1 MLEWDFRNR
10 EEIDWDL
17 EEVFEDPAILKNWI
31 WKVLGITKDYFLA
44 DPQIHAV
51 DEEFVNIVFEVNHP
65 HSTARERTTIQMPT
79 RDINFASINNMN
91 SRKRSSRKFFIGGK
105 KNSIGDKPVDDLYK
119 NWPPSNNFENS
130 PPTPHKLV
138 TPDRAHGK
146 FDQPNEVS
154 GPGHGSEFL
163 DQFTSRDL
171 YDSGL
176 KSSLR
181 ARGHESERK
190 RYSVSMDI
198 DITPIAQPDSH
209 ESGFGSSPNIG
220 HNIDLLLVPIQNES
234 AEM

>member
-1 MLEWDFRNR
+1 
-10 EEIDWDL
+10 
-17 EEVFEDPAILKNWI
+17 
-31 WKVLGITKDYFLA
+31 
-44 DPQIHAV
+44 
-51 DEEFVNIVFEVNHP
+51 
-65 HSTARERTTIQMPT
+65 
-79 RDINFASINNMN
+79 
-91 SRKRSSRKFFIGGK
+91 
-105 KNSIGDKPVDDLYK
+105 
-119 NWPPSNNFENS
+119 
-130 PPTPHKLV
+130 LV

-220 HNIDLLLVPIQNES
+220 HNIDLLLVPIQYES